1 MQQKTVQISRLVIGA
16 PKGCSCSGKN
26 AVTMGLLAALV
37 STRGLKV
44 QFYKKGPDSID
55 FDWLARA
62 TGRPCRNLDSF
73 LMSREVIRQSF
84 IRHAVSVDLG
94 IVEGVDGL
102 YDGVDLAGR
111 GSTAEVAKA
120 IQAPV
125 ILVVD
130 TTRITR
136 SVAALVMGFMHFDP
150 DIRLAGVILNK
161 VAARPRHEN
170 MMRSAIEQYCGLP
183 VLGAIPKGAP
193 LNIPY
198 QHLGLIPA
206 GERKDLDQA
215 VEEIGRMALKYLDL
229 DGLLQVAA
237 SAPPLEMTGGEG
249 VIFPPSK

>member
-16 PKGCSCSGKN
+16 PKGCSGKS

-55 FDWLARA
+55 SDWLVRA

-102 YDGVDLAGR
+102 YDGVDLAGS

-136 SVAALVMGFMHFDP
+136 SVAAMVMGFMRFDP
-150 DIRLAGVILNK
+150 DIRLAGVVLNK
-161 VAARPRHEN
+161 VAARPRHES

-183 VLGAIPKGAP
+183 VLGAIPKGAL
-193 LNIPY
+193 LNIPD
-198 QHLGLIPA
+198 QHLGLISA